1 MDTILI
7 YLQLGF
13 EHILPLGFDH
23 VLFILC
29 LFFSA
34 VNLKSILWQSA
45 AFTLAHSISLALVML
60 EFIPTSSTLVEPMI
74 TISIVFAA
82 VANIATDKL
91 IKTRILL
98 VLLFGLIHG
107 LGFARALNDM
117 GLKERQFFKSLI
129 SFNIGVEF
137 GQLTVILAAWLLIG
151 KWLHKK
157 IWYRRRI
164 VIPISTTIAVIAVYW
179 TIERIYWG

>member
-13 EHILPLGFDH
+13 QHILPWGFDH

-29 LFFSA
+29 LFFSGD
-34 VNLKSILWQSA
+34 NLKSILWQST
-45 AFTLAHSISLALVML
+45 AFTLAHSISLALAML
-60 EFIPTSSTLVEPMI
+60 QFVPVSSALVEPMI
-74 TISIVFAA
+74 AISIVFAS
-82 VANIATDKL
+82 VANICTDKL

-98 VLLFGLIHG
+98 VFLFGLIHG
-107 LGFARALNDM
+107 LGFAGVLNEL
-117 GLKERQFFKSLI
+117 GLTEGQFFNSLI

-137 GQLTVILAAWLLIG
+137 GQLTVILAAWFLIG
-151 KWLHKK
+151 KWFHKK
-157 IWYRRRI
+157 TWYRRRI
-164 VIPISTTIAVIAVYW
+164 VIPVSTTIAVIAVYW